1 MDSRQ
6 HILTKVPVARIL
18 IPFIAGILL
27 LELTQSIWILVAIVA
42 TAVAVY
48 VAIKAMLHASPSPT
62 TAYRLRRGHIM
73 YIALLACSL
82 GWTTAWLH
90 EPTHID
96 TARLNGHVV
105 VGRIDQLEFT
115 DFSTSM
121 RLALQCGYHGN
132 GQASEIDSHP
142 TINLSVKGC
151 NYMLRLG
158 DLIAFRCNL
167 DSVRNMGNPDE
178 MDYAG
183 YMRRQGIAYG
193 QHVTSTDSA
202 IVVGHMPTLMNRLG
216 NSRLHLQRKIIASS
230 LPEPVQNFVIALVL
244 GESHFID
251 QDTRHEFS
259 NAGVAHILALSGL
272 HVGIEAMIL
281 WWLLL
286 PLDYLRLKN
295 VRLVITLIAL
305 TAADAFTGMPSSVVR
320 ATIMTAFVSIAMI
333 MHRKSS
339 AINALASAALFIL
352 AFSPSDIYDVGFQL
366 SFVTVG
372 AILFFCKRTE
382 FISRRRKVAYFLY
395 STAIVSAIASASTL
409 TLSAHYFHNISLV
422 SIVANM
428 VIIPTFPFFM
438 TLCVLLAALCA
449 MGGECEMLNSLLTAY
464 YRFMERFIN
473 GLNALPMSHIDN
485 VWVTD
490 TAVWASFGIM
500 LCLAAWMS
508 YGNRQWLLGA
518 TSILALALMHSAYVD
533 YRTPDNGLVVFN
545 SFDSTPIVCFNDGNA
560 VAWIPDNEAFD
571 INRFVRSNAGFMAHY
586 HIRSFKVVKSSC
598 SNGRIFI
605 KPPFA
610 YMGHTRIMAIG
621 HGKWRHMTKNGN
633 PSVDLGI
640 ITKQFHSNI
649 AIADTLYQIRKYVL
663 SGDIYGTG
671 SDSIENK
678 LRQLHR
684 PWHNVK
690 SDGALMILGDR

>member
-27 LELTQSIWILVAIVA
+27 WGLTQRIWILVVMVA
-42 TAVAVY
+42 AAVAAY
-48 VAIKAMLHASPSPT
+48 ATIKAVLHASPSPT
-62 TAYRLRRGHIM
+62 KAFRLRRGHIL
-73 YIALLACSL
+73 YVALLACSL

-90 EPTHID
+90 EPAHID
-96 TARLNGHVV
+96 TARLNGHIV
-105 VGRIDQLEFT
+105 VGRIDRLDFT
-115 DFSTSM
+115 DFSTNM
-121 RLALQCGYHGN
+121 RLALQCAYHGN

-158 DLIAFRCNL
+158 DLLAFRCNL

-183 YMRRQGIAYG
+183 YLRRQGIAYG
-193 QHVTSTDSA
+193 QHLMSNDSA
-202 IVVGHMPTLMNRLG
+202 RVVGHVPTLMNRLG
-216 NSRLHLQRKIIASS
+216 NSRLQLQRKIIASS

-272 HVGIEAMIL
+272 HVGIAAMIL
-281 WWLLL
+281 WWILL
-286 PLDYLRLKN
+286 PLDYLRLKS
-295 VRLVITLIAL
+295 VRLVITMIAL
-305 TAADAFTGMPSSVVR
+305 AAADAFTGMPASVVR
-320 ATIMTAFVSIAMI
+320 ATIMTAFVAIAMI

-352 AFSPSDIYDVGFQL
+352 AFSPADIYDVGFQL

-372 AILFFCKRTE
+372 AILFFSKRTE
-382 FISRRRKVAYFLY
+382 QLISRRRKVAYYLY
-395 STAIVSAIASASTL
+395 STAMVSAIATASTL

-422 SIVANM
+422 GIVANM

-438 TLCVLLAALCA
+438 TLCVLFAALCA
-449 MGGECEMLNSLLTAY
+449 MGGECELLNCLLTAY
-464 YRFMERFIN
+464 YRLMERFIN
-473 GLNALPMSHIDN
+473 GLNALPLSHIDN

-490 TAVWASFGIM
+490 AAVWASFGIM
-500 LCLAAWMS
+500 LCLAAWMC
-508 YGNRQWLLGA
+508 YGNSRWLLGA
-518 TSILALALMHSAYVD
+518 TTILALALAHSAYED
-533 YRTPDNGLVVFN
+533 YCTPGNGLVVFN
-545 SFDSTPIVCFNDGNA
+545 SFDSTPIVCFNDGKA
-560 VAWIPDNEAFD
+560 VAWIPDNDAFD
-571 INRFVRSNAGFMAHY
+571 INRFARSNAGFMAHY
-586 HIRSFKVVKSSC
+586 RIRNIEVVNSAC
-598 SNGRIFI
+598 GNGIFI

-610 YMGHTRIMAIG
+610 YMGGTRIMAIG

-633 PSVDLGI
+633 TSVDLGI
-640 ITKQFHSNI
+640 ITKQFHSHI
-649 AIADTLYQIRKYVL
+649 AIADTLYHIRKYVL

-671 SDSIENK
+671 ADSIESK

-690 SDGALMILGDR
+690 RDGALMILGDR